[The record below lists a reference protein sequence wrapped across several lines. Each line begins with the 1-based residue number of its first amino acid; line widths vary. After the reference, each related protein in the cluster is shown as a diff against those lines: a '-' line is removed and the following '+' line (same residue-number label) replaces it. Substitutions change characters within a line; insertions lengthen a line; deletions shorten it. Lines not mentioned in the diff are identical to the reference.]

1 MTSWKFQHF
10 DLSLANGIQGDPAAF
25 VFFSRSGEAILFD
38 AGSLESLSHKDLLRV
53 RHVCISH
60 THIDH
65 FIGFDRLIRVNIPH
79 FREISVSGPKG
90 IIQNVSGKLKS
101 YLWNLLEPGQVQFKV
116 FEISDTGDV
125 TASLISSD
133 FAFEP
138 QPIQLVEPKL
148 NSVDPQLPRKPCAY
162 VTSLSDGT
170 RIEAV
175 ALDHGTPSIAYVC
188 QAPCRYQVQ
197 TDQLAQL
204 GLASGPWIRDLQI
217 MLAEDRLDEE
227 IVVYGVPFRARDLS
241 GKIFVAAAPRLFG
254 YVTDAAYNEHNLTRL
269 NALMMGVGVLLSES
283 NFIKGDFEKA
293 FAKKHLTTRQAAL
306 IAASVQAGDLR
317 VFHISNVYAGTA
329 EHVFQEAMTEFAEF
343 KSLNK
348 VQLDSVV
355 RAAFSK
361 NS

>member
-1 MTSWKFQHF
+1 MSSWKFQHF
-10 DLSLANGIQGDPAAF
+10 DLSLANGIQGDPAAL

-101 YLWNLLEPGQVQFKV
+101 YLWNLLEPGQVRFKV
-116 FEISDTGDV
+116 FEIGEMGDV
-125 TASLISSD
+125 TAALISSD

-138 QPIQLVEPKL
+138 QLFQIIEPKL
-148 NSVDPQLPRKPCAY
+148 NSVDPQLPNRPCAY
-162 VTSLSDGT
+162 VTSLTDGT

-197 TDQLAQL
+197 TDQLTLL
-204 GLASGPWIRDLQI
+204 GLSSGPWIRDLQI
-217 MLAEDRLDEE
+217 LLADDRSEED
-227 IVVYGVPFRARDLS
+227 IVVDGKSFAAKDLAQ
-241 GKIFVAAAPRLFG
+241 KVFVATAPRLFG
-254 YVTDAAYNEHNLTRL
+254 YVTDAAFNEHNITRL

-283 NFIKGDFEKA
+283 NFVKGDVAKA

-306 IAASVQAGDLR
+306 IAASVRAEELR

-329 EHVFQEAMTEFAEF
+329 DDVYQEAMTEFAEF

-348 VQLDSVV
+348 MQLDSAV
-355 RAAFSK
+355 RAAFGK
-361 NS
+361 NP